1 MLTWN
6 IFQQKNIQEISAS
19 GMLYT
24 ACSWQTF
31 SAKIS
36 TAMRIK
42 NGYKRC
48 GARVLNLEGAIQTC
62 VSCGFARKFEQEY
75 LHN

>member
-1 MLTWN
+1 M
-6 IFQQKNIQEISAS
+6 KYVSAKDIQEISAS

-48 GARVLNLEGAIQTC
+48 GARGLNLEGAIQTC